1 MIVGKSTFVE
11 FKSGMLLSKEMLE
24 QLEYQTHLNELQYN
38 GYPDGVIYG
47 LNLYEDKGK
56 LFFSTGLVKLT
67 GDYFY
72 IHTPIDIY
80 SLLDKSDDNWEK
92 GTIHSAIILEAS
104 TPDLINEGVCMKEI
118 QAKLV
123 DQSTVQDN
131 MLCLAEFQYYKG
143 KRGWDIKNSDLES
156 QLNTTG
162 TIFSLLNVCYSLNGE
177 SVFSPYIYDLMKQH
191 LERVDTPSIEDN
203 SLLFMISQNRLI
215 SFDTLRQW
223 FRCKKMVVDFHSRS
237 DIIEKFIMGVS
248 IKKNVNNNV
257 APQPQ
262 QSIINDSFGMG

>member
-1 MIVGKSTFVE
+1 MVVGKSTSVE

-24 QLEYQTHLNELQYN
+24 QLEYQTHLNELQYK

-47 LNLYEDKGK
+47 LTLYEDKGK
-56 LFFSTGLVKLT
+56 LFFSPGLVKLM

-80 SLLDKSDDNWEK
+80 SLLDNSDDTWDK
-92 GTIHSAIILEAS
+92 GTIHSAIILEAN

-118 QAKLV
+118 QVKLV
-123 DQSTVQDN
+123 DQSTVHDD

-143 KRGWDIKNSDLES
+143 KRGWDIENSDLES

-162 TIFSLLNVCYSLNGE
+162 TVFSLLNVCYGLNGE

-191 LERVDTPSIEDN
+191 LERAESPLIEDN
-203 SLLFMISQNRLI
+203 NLLFMISQNRLI

-223 FRCKKMVVDFHSRS
+223 FRCKKMEVNFNSRS
-237 DIIEKFIMGVS
+237 DIIEKFIKGVS
-248 IKKNVNNNV
+248 TKKAVSNPGVSHPHTPV
-257 APQPQ
+257 
-262 QSIINDSFGMG
+262 SDDGFGMG